1 MQSGKGL
8 DDPQVAAVLDE
19 LHAAAKGDLWVF
31 ARAAPS
37 VLWQRLKGV
46 PLATGVSA
54 HMDQAYIPVPR
65 EVGALLYLTAL
76 AIGAKRAVEF
86 GTSFGIS
93 AIYLAAAMRETGGQ
107 FIGTEKVPHKAA
119 TARANLARAG
129 LADWSDVRE
138 GDAMQTL
145 AHDEGPIDLVLL
157 DGWKDLYLPV
167 LKLLKPKLRPGSVVM
182 ADNIHTF
189 RKDLAPYVAHMRDPV
204 NGFRTTT
211 LPMGSGV
218 EYSVF
223 VGNGG

>member
-1 MQSGKGL
+1 MHTGKGL
-8 DDPQVAAVLDE
+8 EDPQVAAVLDE

-37 VLWQRLKGV
+37 VLWQRLRGV

-76 AIGAKRAVEF
+76 ANGATKAVEF

-119 TARANLARAG
+119 AARANLERAG
-129 LADWSDVRE
+129 LGQWADVRE
-138 GDAMQTL
+138 GDAMQSL
-145 AHDEGPIDLVLL
+145 ADAKGPIDMVLL

-167 LKLLKPKLRPGSVVM
+167 LELLKPRLRRGSVVM

-189 RKDLAPYVAHMRDPV
+189 RKDLAPYVAHMRDPA
-204 NGFRTTT
+204 NGFRSTT
-211 LPMGSGV
+211 LPIGSGV
-218 EYSVF
+218 EYSVYW
-223 VGNGG
+223 G

>member
-1 MQSGKGL
+1 MQTGKGL
-8 DDPQVAAVLDE
+8 NDPQVATVLDD

-37 VLWQRLKGV
+37 VLWQRMRGV

-54 HMDQAYIPVPR
+54 HLDNAYIPVPR

-76 AIGAKRAVEF
+76 AGGAKRAVEF

-107 FIGTEKVPHKAA
+107 FIGTEKIAHKAT

-129 LADWSDVRE
+129 LADWAEVRE
-138 GDAMQTL
+138 GDAMQSL
-145 AHDEGPIDLVLL
+145 AALDGPVDLVLL

-167 LKLLKPKLRPGSVVM
+167 LELLRPQLRPGSVVM

-189 RKDLAPYVAHMRDPV
+189 RKDLAPYVAHMRDPA

-211 LPMGSGV
+211 LPIGSGV

-223 VGNGG
+223 VGKGD